1 MAQNQ
6 NIGKLDA
13 GQIPMRI
20 FDAENDAYRVT
31 FVGGQIQIAL
41 DSSEDS
47 VVAHSSVETLTFA
60 PVALSSSTP
69 INCEKYAAYKI
80 YAASN
85 LSDVVVE
92 VSPLDTGDV
101 WFPVAAEGSLVA
113 KRARIRSTSVGANGV
128 TYYLVVRS

>member
-1 MAQNQ
+1 MAQNP
-6 NIGKLDA
+6 NIGKLDP
-13 GQIPMRI
+13 GQIPVRV
-20 FDAENDAYRVT
+20 FDPTSDSLRAS
-31 FVGGQIQIAL
+31 FVGGQMQIAL

-47 VVAHSSVETLTFA
+47 VVAHSSVETLTFT
-60 PVALSSSTP
+60 PVAISASAP
-69 INCEKYAAYKI
+69 IDCQKFSAYKI

-92 VSPLDTGDV
+92 VSPVDSGDV

-113 KRARIRSTSVGANGV
+113 KRARIRSTGVGANGV